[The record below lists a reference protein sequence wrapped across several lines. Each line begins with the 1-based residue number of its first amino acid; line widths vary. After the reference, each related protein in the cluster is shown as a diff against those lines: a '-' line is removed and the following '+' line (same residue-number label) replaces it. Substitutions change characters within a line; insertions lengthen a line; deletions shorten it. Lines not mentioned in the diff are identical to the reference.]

1 MKISLHTCG
10 SQLVWHLVP
19 WSHVVQSFKLS
30 WQVLCL
36 QTSSYLAPM
45 FTAQA
50 LTHTIS
56 TELIFYGISKL
67 FFFFLKT
74 NHSWSTHTM
83 YKGVQDIQL
92 TVPQG
97 ANTEQYGH
105 KELTN
110 TEYLSVLQ
118 NSPETHLELN
128 KGNYFYC
135 MWLSQTPLAQECFL
149 DHFNSK

>member
-1 MKISLHTCG
+1 MWLTASLTSGTLIPCSPILQAVLAGFVPTNILLSCTYIHSTG
-10 SQLVWHLVP
+10 PHSHYKHWTNFLWHFK
-19 WSHVVQSFKLS
+19 VV
-30 WQVLCL
+30 
-36 QTSSYLAPM
+36 
-45 FTAQA
+45 
-50 LTHTIS
+50 
-56 TELIFYGISKL
+56 
-67 FFFFLKT
+67 FFFLKT

-97 ANTEQYGH
+97 ANTEQDGH